1 MSAVRPGCYSWS
13 NRTTP
18 RSSLKPSESRDLG
31 GEVVDALAAPAR
43 RSCGRLGLPV
53 ERRRACRRNRARRG
67 AQVRHRELGE
77 NGRASCRERVCQY
90 VLISVVAVSLKKKK
104 NTIPT
109 TLHKLKLTNTRIY
122 YNIQIK
128 TSN

>member
-1 MSAVRPGCYSWS
+1 MQETAYEMRISDWSSDVCSSDLDAGRRAALDFVTISAARPGCYAWS

-77 NGRASCRERVCQY
+77 DRKS
-90 VLISVVAVSLKKKK
+90 
-104 NTIPT
+104 
-109 TLHKLKLTNTRIY
+109 TRL
-122 YNIQIK
+122 N
-128 TSN
+128 SSH